1 MQQTSE
7 KCHFH
12 LFSIGHCRLQWQI
25 ATHKNIWI
33 YTFSATFQEKPM
45 APLVAAIKM
54 KVTFDFLTF
63 FISISVI
70 SRLKTAIIQYPNNSQ
85 NLKEICDYAVQ
96 NPDLPNL
103 SGFLRKCALSF

>member
-1 MQQTSE
+1 
-7 KCHFH
+7 
-12 LFSIGHCRLQWQI
+12 
-25 ATHKNIWI
+25 
-33 YTFSATFQEKPM
+33 M

-103 SGFLRKCALSF
+103 SGFLRKCTLSF